1 MSVRNYRIFV
11 VRAFI
16 LLFFLQPLRASRR
29 SWKQEDDSRS
39 NASRDLKEK
48 EKGITKL
55 FSRFA
60 DRTSMVGVSYINNAK
75 HIWGRMIWCL
85 LLFLAVGAM
94 CLHLWYLINQYLEY
108 PVVTKVKLSYAIL
121 RFPKVTVCNANSV
134 HKSKLKSYKGA
145 DELKD
150 LVKELDPKERV
161 PDMYNETWDPLYNY
175 DYDKYD
181 FYSIYDSEYFDF
193 SDFYGIDEIDT
204 GVTGASVTYPGVTD
218 PSVTDPG
225 VTDPSVTD
233 PEVTDPSATDLGVST
248 PSLTGPSEAPE
259 ILTEPIVYPDFDEN
273 PWYDASPDDNE
284 YSANLSRA
292 VQLQKM
298 FTDLYMNISK

>member
-1 MSVRNYRIFV
+1 
-11 VRAFI
+11 
-16 LLFFLQPLRASRR
+16 
-29 SWKQEDDSRS
+29 
-39 NASRDLKEK
+39 
-48 EKGITKL
+48 
-55 FSRFA
+55 
-60 DRTSMVGVSYINNAK
+60 MVGVSYINNAK

-150 LVKELDPKERV
+150 LVKELDPIERV

-204 GVTGASVTYPGVTD
+204 GVTGASVTYPEVSDPSVTDPGVTDPSVTDPGVPD

-233 PEVTDPSATDLGVST
+233 PEVTDSSVTDLGVST

-273 PWYDASPDDNE
+273 PWYKASPDENE